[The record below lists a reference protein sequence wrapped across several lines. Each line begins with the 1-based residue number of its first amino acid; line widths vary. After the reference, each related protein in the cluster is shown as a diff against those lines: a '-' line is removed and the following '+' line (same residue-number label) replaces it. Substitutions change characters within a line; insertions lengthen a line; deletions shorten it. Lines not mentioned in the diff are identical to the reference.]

1 MSKLQPIETAPRKIM
16 QEILYGLWHIKRKQL
31 LTVTAFSNEGYDC
44 VGVQY
49 DLGTSGEMYWLVSD
63 RAVAEKASVHS
74 EASYNAHYYKP
85 MNSYIGET
93 KVVKVVVCVDE
104 EESL

>member
-1 MSKLQPIETAPRKIM
+1 MIM
-16 QEILYGLWHIKRKQL
+16 QEILYGLWHIKRKEL
-31 LTVTAFSNEGYDC
+31 LRVTASSNEGHC
-44 VGVQY
+44 VDAQY
-49 DLGTSGEMYWLVSD
+49 DLDTFGEMYWLVSD

-74 EASYNAHYYKP
+74 EASYNVHYYKP
-85 MNSYIGET
+85 MNRYIGET